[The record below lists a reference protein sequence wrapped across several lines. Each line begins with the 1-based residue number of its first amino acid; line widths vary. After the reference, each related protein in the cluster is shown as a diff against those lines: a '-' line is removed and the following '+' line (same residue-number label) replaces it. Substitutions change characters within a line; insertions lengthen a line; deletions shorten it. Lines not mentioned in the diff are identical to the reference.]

1 MNTKIIVTTTINK
14 PTKAT
19 FEFCKK
25 KEFDFVIIGDLKT
38 PHEEY
43 FNLEKQYSN
52 LKYIHPD
59 EQKKLYPNLSEAIG
73 WNCIQR
79 RSIGFVYAYQNNY
92 EIIATVDDDNI
103 PYQNWGKKIY
113 VGKTI
118 EVDTYETLNSV
129 FDPLSVTNTS
139 YVWHRGYPLEL
150 IPNRFSNTYI
160 GKSKRKVMIQAD
172 LWDGDPDIDA
182 MARLSIKPIV
192 KYDVTQP
199 YCSLKISPF
208 NSQNTFVHRN
218 VLKYYMMLPYVGRM
232 DDIWPSYIV
241 QKFFPQSLIYSPAT
255 VYQDRNEQDLITNL
269 ENEIYGYRNTYKLLQ
284 NIEEIPT
291 ILPDKTKKALLEY
304 KKFFN

>member
-1 MNTKIIVTTTINK
+1 MSSKIIVTTTINK

-19 FEFCKK
+19 IEFCKRK
-25 KEFDFVIIGDLKT
+25 NFDFLVVGDLKT

-43 FNLEKQYSN
+43 FKLEKKFTN

-59 EQKKLYPNLSEAIG
+59 EQKKLYPELSEAIG

-79 RSIGFVYAYQNNY
+79 RSIGFVYAYLNKY
-92 EIIATVDDDNI
+92 EVIATVDDDNI
-103 PYQNWGKKIY
+103 PYNNWGEKIF
-113 VGKTI
+113 VGETI
-118 EVDTYETLNSV
+118 EVDTYDTPNIV
-129 FDPLSVTNTS
+129 FDPLSVTNTKNI
-139 YVWHRGYPLEL
+139 WHRGYPLEL
-150 IPNRFSNTYI
+150 IPFRLNNTYL
-160 GKSKRKVMIQAD
+160 GKTKRKIFVQAN

-192 KYDVTQP
+192 KYNITQP

-208 NSQNTFVHRN
+208 NSQNTFLHRD

-241 QKFFPQSLIYSPAT
+241 QKFFPNNLIYCPAT

-269 ENEIYGYRNTYKLLQ
+269 ENEVYGYRNTSKLIN
-284 NIEEIPT
+284 NIEEIPSL
-291 ILPDKTKKALLEY
+291 LPEKTKVALAEY